1 MKVQRF
7 YKRGDKSIYYD
18 IPYIGDEDYT
28 KYTETIPLVTHETIG
43 NKYIL
48 STATPGTKS
57 TPSGVAMSKLLGQL
71 QKDQDMSVYGF
82 GKEGYYA
89 FPLEGKNGGTVK
101 IKGQMFET
109 PCIQV
114 RHMYEI
120 YYEISFMY
128 GYDVSYVIA
137 VPSYCGTRAA
147 TLSDDPQPFFPFGFP
162 SRNLPSDT
170 LYTFSYEPYI
180 LTRQSI
186 TDTIKLV
193 ADNGGKYN
201 DIIFDQFLN
210 YYSYECTVSNNN
222 GNVSG
227 SCSATTRVGNAIGGG
242 SQFNSYYTLNQ
253 ERANWILNG
262 MSYDDISVDDDEGT
276 YDSDGG
282 DGGTGTGKIPSGE
295 DINEPDKPGKNG
307 ASTGLLRGYV
317 LTQAQTTT
325 FSNWLWS
332 ADVMD
337 YISKLF
343 TSNPLD
349 SIITFSMLPYTPHTN
364 TTATNIVIGGKACTD
379 VSDAL
384 IIDEQ
389 FNTFEFT
396 YDGLTEPVWGNALD
410 YEKGVKIELFIP
422 FVGIVPL
429 DVNSVIYTKLKLKY
443 IIDCFSGQGIVY
455 LVSEKTDSTWDDER
469 KKCLLGQWTFNCKST
484 LPLTRNDISAIIGG
498 AIGGITSLATGN
510 IGGVASAV
518 MSARPSVQRSGD
530 VATSTAYMGKR
541 NPYIIYT
548 MSKAVIPKGEYGKK
562 GRPQYAVKKVGD
574 CDGFIQCE
582 NPRLSFKSADGQFP
596 TDEEIKEIYS
606 LLKEGVVV

>member
-7 YKRGDKSIYYD
+7 YKRGDKSVYYD
-18 IPYIGDEDYT
+18 IPYADDDYIL
-28 KYTETIPLVTHETIG
+28 YTEGSPIVTESLP
-43 NKYIL
+43 NYVL
-48 STATPGTKS
+48 STGATGTKS
-57 TPSGVAMSKLLGQL
+57 TPDGMRLSKFLSQF
-71 QKDQDMSVYGF
+71 KTDMSTVTSYD
-82 GKEGYYA
+82 YV
-89 FPLEGKNGGTVK
+89 FPLEGTNGGSVTIDGVRYD
-101 IKGQMFET
+101 T
-109 PCIQV
+109 PVISI
-114 RHMYEI
+114 RHSANYEWLVTF
-120 YYEISFMY
+120 YY
-128 GYDVSYVIA
+128 GYEVSYSII
-137 VPSYCGTRAA
+137 SGFGYSGT
-147 TLSDDPQPFFPFGFP
+147 TTGNTYEVEFKPYIFPE
-162 SRNLPSDT
+162 NLPDKTIYNISCET
-170 LYTFSYEPYI
+170 YLI
-180 LTRQSI
+180 TRRSI
-186 TDTIKLV
+186 TDTVKRI
-193 ADNGGKYN
+193 G
-201 DIIFDQFLN
+201 
-210 YYSYECTVSNNN
+210 ENN
-222 GNVSG
+222 GNITDNDFYFRTNYLDCGINVTSDDSTVSG
-227 SCSATTRVGNAIGGG
+227 IAYYISRCGDYTAGG
-242 SQFNSYYTLNQ
+242 SQFSSYFDLDKD
-253 ERANWILNG
+253 RANNILNG
-262 MSYDDISVDDDEGT
+262 ITYDDVSVDDDEGT
-276 YDSDGG
+276 YDGDDG
-282 DGGTGTGKIPSGE
+282 DGGTGTGKVPTGE
-295 DINEPDKPGKNG
+295 DIDEPDKPGKNG

-332 ADVMD
+332 SDVID

-349 SIITFSMLPYTPHTN
+349 SIITFSMLPYTPHTG
-364 TTATNIVIGGKACTD
+364 TSTNIVVGGKACTD

-384 IIDEQ
+384 LIDEQ

-396 YDGLTEPVWGNALD
+396 YNGLAEPVWGNALD

-455 LVSEKTDSTWDDER
+455 LVSEKSASTWDDER

-548 MSKAVIPKGEYGKK
+548 MTKAVIPKGEYGKK

-574 CDGFIQCE
+574 CDGFIQCD
-582 NPRLSFKSADGQFP
+582 NPRLSFNGVDGQFP

>member
-7 YKRGDKSIYYD
+7 YKRGDKSVYYD
-18 IPYIGDEDYT
+18 LPYAEDEYT
-28 KYTETIPLVTHETIG
+28 LYAEGSAIVTEQNFNWV
-43 NKYIL
+43 L
-48 STATPGTKS
+48 STNSTGSHS
-57 TPSGVAMSKLLGQL
+57 TPKGMTIEDLL
-71 QKDQDMSVYGF
+71 KPFKKEKDMSTYGN
-82 GKEGYYA
+82 GDEGYYV
-89 FPLEGKNGGTVK
+89 FPLDGTNGDSISVGGQTV
-101 IKGQMFET
+101 ET
-109 PCIQV
+109 PAIV
-114 RHMYEI
+114 IRHMEI
-120 YYEISFMY
+120 DNWAITFNY
-128 GYDVSYVIA
+128 GYDVSYDICNGCY
-137 VPSYCGTRAA
+137 SGSQSGTWDVVFR
-147 TLSDDPQPFFPFGFP
+147 PYNFP
-162 SRNLPSDT
+162 SNKLPDDT
-170 LYTFSYEPYI
+170 IYNFNYTPYI
-180 LTRQSI
+180 ITRRSI
-186 TDTIKLV
+186 MDTIKMI
-193 ADNGGKYN
+193 A
-201 DIIFDQFLN
+201 
-210 YYSYECTVSNNN
+210 ENN
-222 GNVSG
+222 GNVTDNIFYFRTNYYDYGCSVSRSDGAVSG
-227 SCSATTRVGNAIGGG
+227 SCSVITRIGDYIAG
-242 SQFNSYYTLNQ
+242 SSSFNSYFTLNNDRYQ
-253 ERANWILNG
+253 RIING
-262 MSYDDISVDDDEGT
+262 MTYDDVDIDDDEGS
-276 YDSDGG
+276 YDNDGG

-295 DINEPDKPGKNG
+295 DIDEPDKPGKNG
-307 ASTGLLRGYV
+307 ANTGLLRGYV
-317 LTQAQTTT
+317 LTQAQVTS
-325 FSNWLWS
+325 FSSWLWTS
-332 ADVMD
+332 DVID

-349 SIITFSMLPYTPHTN
+349 SIITFSMLPYTPHTG
-364 TTATNIVIGGKACTD
+364 TSTNIVVGGKACTD

-384 IIDEQ
+384 LIDEQ

-396 YDGLTEPVWGNALD
+396 YNGLAEPVWGNALD

-582 NPRLSFKSADGQFP
+582 NPRLSFNGGNGQFP

-606 LLKEGVVV
+606 LLKEGIVV

>member
-1 MKVQRF
+1 MQVQRF
-7 YKRGDKSIYYD
+7 YKRGDKSVYYD
-18 IPYIGDEDYT
+18 IPYAGDEYIQYSEG
-28 KYTETIPLVTHETIG
+28 KPIVTHENVG
-43 NKYIL
+43 NIYTL
-48 STATPGTKS
+48 ST
-57 TPSGVAMSKLLGQL
+57 GVAGTSSVPVGMSIQEFIDKF
-71 QKDQDMSVYGF
+71 QKEKDMSAY
-82 GKEGYYA
+82 GYYV
-89 FPLEGKNGGTVK
+89 FLLEGKNGGKAKVN
-101 IKGQMFET
+101 GVEYET
-109 PCIQV
+109 PFIQF
-114 RHMYEI
+114 RHINELSW
-120 YYEISFMY
+120 ECSFVY
-128 GYDVSYVIA
+128 GYDVSY
-137 VPSYCGTRAA
+137 
-147 TLSDDPQPFFPFGFP
+147 TLFMNVVVGSKTGKWNEVFRPFSFP
-162 SRNLPSDT
+162 SSSLPDDT
-170 LYTFSYEPYI
+170 IYNFNYNPI
-180 LTRQSI
+180 FLTRQSI
-186 TDTIKLV
+186 TDTIKMT
-193 ADNGGKYN
+193 ADNNGTITDN
-201 DIIFDQFLN
+201 IFYFRTN
-210 YYSYECTVSNNN
+210 YYHYDCSVSNGN

-227 SCSATTRVGNAIGGG
+227 ACNCIMRVGDAIAGG
-242 SQFNSYYTLNQ
+242 SSFGSYYTLNWN
-253 ERANWILNG
+253 RANKILNG
-262 MSYDDISVDDDEGT
+262 LTYDDVVVDDDEGT
-276 YDSDGG
+276 YDNDSG
-282 DGGTGTGKIPSGE
+282 DGGTGTGNVPSGE
-295 DINEPDKPGKNG
+295 DIDEPDKPGKNG

-325 FSNWLWS
+325 FSSWLWT

-349 SIITFSMLPYTPHTN
+349 SIITFSMLPYTPQTN
-364 TTATNIVIGGKACTD
+364 ETPTNIVLGGKACTD

-384 IIDEQ
+384 IISEQ
-389 FNTFEFT
+389 FSTFEFT

-410 YEKGVKIELFIP
+410 FEKGVKIELFIP

-455 LVSEKTDSTWDDER
+455 LVSQKSDSTWDGER

-484 LPLTRNDISAIIGG
+484 LPLTRNDISSIISG

-574 CDGFIQCE
+574 CEGFIQCE
-582 NPRLSFKSADGQFP
+582 NPRLSFNGGDGQFP

-606 LLKEGVVV
+606 LLQEGVVV

>member
-7 YKRGDKSIYYD
+7 YKRGDKSVYYD
-18 IPYIGDEDYT
+18 LPYAGDEYT
-28 KYTETIPLVTHETIG
+28 PYAEGSAIVTKDNLSWILATNAVGTHSIPKGMAIDDILKPFKKEKDMTTYGSG
-43 NKYIL
+43 N
-48 STATPGTKS
+48 
-57 TPSGVAMSKLLGQL
+57 
-71 QKDQDMSVYGF
+71 
-82 GKEGYYA
+82 EGYYF
-89 FPLEGKNGGTVK
+89 FPLEGKNGGSITFAGQTV
-101 IKGQMFET
+101 ET
-109 PCIQV
+109 PFILI
-114 RHMYEI
+114 RHAEKDSWA
-120 YYEISFMY
+120 ISFMY
-128 GYDVSYVIA
+128 GYDVSYEICNGCY
-137 VPSYCGTRAA
+137 SGTKSGKWNEVFR
-147 TLSDDPQPFFPFGFP
+147 PYNFP
-162 SRNLPSDT
+162 SNALPDDT
-170 LYTFSYEPYI
+170 IYNFSYTPCI
-180 LTRQSI
+180 ITRQSI
-186 TDTIKLV
+186 MDTIKMISENNGRIT
-193 ADNGGKYN
+193 DN
-201 DIIFDQFLN
+201 IFYFRTN
-210 YYSYECTVSNNN
+210 YYAYTCEVSRSDGAVN
-222 GNVSG
+222 G
-227 SCSATTRVGNAIGGG
+227 SCSVITRIGDYIAGG
-242 SQFNSYYTLNQ
+242 SAFNSYYTLNND
-253 ERANWILNG
+253 RYNRIING
-262 MSYDDISVDDDEGT
+262 MVYDDVEVDDDEGT
-276 YDSDGG
+276 YDNDGG
-282 DGGTGTGKIPSGE
+282 DGGAGTGRIPSGE
-295 DINEPDKPGKNG
+295 DIEEPDKPGKNG

-332 ADVMD
+332 SDVID

-349 SIITFSMLPYTPHTN
+349 SIITFSMLPYTPHTG
-364 TTATNIVIGGKACTD
+364 TSTNIVLGGKACTD

-384 IIDEQ
+384 LIDEQ

-396 YDGLTEPVWGNALD
+396 YNGLSEPIWGNALD
-410 YEKGVKIELFIP
+410 YEKGVKIELFVP

-455 LVSEKTDSTWDDER
+455 LVSEKTSSTWDEER

-510 IGGVASAV
+510 IGGVASAI

-530 VATSTAYMGKR
+530 IATSTAYMGKR

-548 MSKAVIPKGEYGKK
+548 MTKAVIPRGEYGKK

-582 NPRLSFKSADGQFP
+582 NPRLSFNGDNGQFP

>member
-7 YKRGDKSIYYD
+7 YKRGDTSVYYD
-18 IPYIGDEDYT
+18 IPYAEDEYIQYIEGTATVT
-28 KYTETIPLVTHETIG
+28 KDSG
-43 NKYIL
+43 NYIL
-48 STATPGTKS
+48 STTIRGSESTPG
-57 TPSGVAMSKLLGQL
+57 GMSVLSFLEQFEKE
-71 QKDQDMSVYGF
+71 KDMSAS
-82 GKEGYYA
+82 GYYV
-89 FPLEGKNGGTVK
+89 FPLEGTNGGTVTVDNVK
-101 IKGQMFET
+101 YET
-109 PCIQV
+109 PV
-114 RHMYEI
+114 
-120 YYEISFMY
+120 ISIRRISDSKSDRQYTITFHY
-128 GYDVSYVIA
+128 GYDVNYVLLINDY
-137 VPSYCGTRAA
+137 VG
-147 TLSDDPQPFFPFGFP
+147 SD
-162 SRNLPSDT
+162 S
-170 LYTFSYEPYI
+170 
-180 LTRQSI
+180 
-186 TDTIKLV
+186 
-193 ADNGGKYN
+193 GKYN
-201 DIIFDQFLN
+201 EVFRPFNFPKGLPDDTTYSFEYGTVLLTRRSIMDTIRLISENGGTVTDDVFFFRTN
-210 YYSYECTVSNNN
+210 YYAYTCTVYNDR

-227 SCSATTRVGNAIGGG
+227 SCDVITRVGDARAGG
-242 SQFNSYYTLNQ
+242 SAFNSYYTLNTK
-253 ERANWILNG
+253 RYNNIING
-262 MSYDDISVDDDEGT
+262 MKYDDVEIKKGDDDEGT
-276 YDSDGG
+276 YDEDGG

-295 DINEPDKPGKNG
+295 DIDEPNTPGKNG
-307 ASTGLLRGYV
+307 ANTGLLRGYV
-317 LTQAQTTT
+317 LTQAQVTT
-325 FSNWLWS
+325 FSSWLWTS
-332 ADVMD
+332 DVID

-349 SIITFSMLPYTPHTN
+349 SIITFSMLPYTPHSSAS
-364 TTATNIVIGGKACTD
+364 TTIILGGKACAD
-379 VSDAL
+379 VSDAQL
-384 IIDEQ
+384 IDEQ

-396 YDGLTEPVWGNALD
+396 YNGLEEPVWGNALD

-455 LVSEKTDSTWDDER
+455 LVSEKTASTWDDER

-510 IGGVASAV
+510 IGGVASSV

-574 CDGFIQCE
+574 CEGFIQCD
-582 NPRLSFKSADGQFP
+582 NPRLSFNGDNGQFP